1 MIFNESLKI
10 INVEFNFLI
19 IKNIFFHGKDEI
31 MGFFSKE
38 QKINMNGKLKTL
50 KGILF

>member
-31 MGFFSKE
+31 MGFFF
-38 QKINMNGKLKTL
+38 QKNKKL
-50 KGILF
+50 I

>member
-19 IKNIFFHGKDEI
+19 IENIFFHGKDEI
-31 MGFFSKE
+31 MGVFF
-38 QKINMNGKLKTL
+38 QKNKKLI
-50 KGILF
+50 GMEN